1 MTVYS
6 VDECEYNFNNIEDAV
21 IDFLDEDFAK
31 VGDIVIIYEAEINP
45 LDTKGELINCRELK
59 VRLLDDSGDYE
70 ILPEIAE

>member
-6 VDECEYNFNNIEDAV
+6 KDEVDYSCNEIHDLICDWLGSGEVKAGEV
-21 IDFLDEDFAK
+21 VE
-31 VGDIVIIYEAEINP
+31 IYEAEINP